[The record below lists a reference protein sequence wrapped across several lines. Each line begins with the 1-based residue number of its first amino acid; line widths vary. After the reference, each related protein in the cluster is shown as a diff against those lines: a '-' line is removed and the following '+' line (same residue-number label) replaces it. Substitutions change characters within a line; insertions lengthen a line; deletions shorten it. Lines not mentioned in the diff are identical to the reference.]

1 MAQGDGGVMTAEPLG
16 DAQLKAKIERNF
28 PPCIRLLGGELIA
41 VDQADRRVV
50 MGFVATPDFCHS
62 EVIVQGGFLTAMLD
76 AAMSHAVIVGSG
88 LTLSP
93 PTLELKIS
101 FLAPGNPGRFRA
113 EGHALKLGKSVG
125 FLEGWLYNE
134 AGDLIAR
141 ATSTCRLVPI
151 VKKGRAEG

>member
-1 MAQGDGGVMTAEPLG
+1 MTSTEAVAPTYSDAEM
-16 DAQLKAKIERNF
+16 KARVERNF
-28 PPCIRLLGGELIA
+28 PPCIRLLGGELIE
-41 VDQADRRVV
+41 VDQANRRVV

-62 EVIVQGGFLTAMLD
+62 EIIVQGGFLTAMLD
-76 AAMSHAVIVGSG
+76 AAMSHAVITASG

-113 EGHALKLGKSVG
+113 EGVALKLGKSVG

-134 AGDLIAR
+134 AGELVAR

-151 VKKGRAEG
+151 VKKGRA

>member
-1 MAQGDGGVMTAEPLG
+1 MSETDGTTVAEPLT
-16 DAQLKAKIERNF
+16 DAVIMAKIARNF
-28 PPCIRLLGGELIA
+28 PPCIVMLGGEMIE
-41 VDQADRRVV
+41 VDQASRRVV
-50 MGFVATPDFCHS
+50 MGFVATPQFCHS

-76 AAMSHAVIVGSG
+76 AAMSHAVMAGSG

-101 FLAPGNPGRFRA
+101 FLAPGNPGRLRA
-113 EGHALKLGKSVG
+113 EGVALKLGKSVG

-151 VKKGRAEG
+151 AKRGRAIA